1 MAERDKKRYEKEM
14 ESYDAPPRS
23 AKKGKKRAKDPNA
36 PKKPLSGF
44 FWFCGE
50 ERKRIKEQN
59 PGFSVGDVAKECG
72 KLWREVNA
80 TTKAKFQEMA
90 RLDKARYEEV
100 SHTRIAHLQFQSFI
114 LKSIRLKYNLLIL
127 VFSKAIKTYKIQQ
140 GQMARQQAAD
150 AEEEEEEEEDDE
162 DEDD

>member
-100 SHTRIAHLQFQSFI
+100 SHTRIAHLQF
-114 LKSIRLKYNLLIL
+114 
-127 VFSKAIKTYKIQQ
+127 
-140 GQMARQQAAD
+140 
-150 AEEEEEEEEDDE
+150 
-162 DEDD
+162 